1 MFMSTLYGFIYVLIM
16 CIAAIYV
23 YSKMVQEQFGRRQNG
38 SELVRAKTKWFGFG
52 LEIVR
57 AQTKWFITGSAVDKM
72 VQVQSRF
79 QFKSRR
85 FGSRVVPAV
94 VVSLFGQIG
103 LFLRFC
109 NGFIVKMVQAQT
121 IWFRSSSGVVNL
133 VQEQFRFQFKSSQI
147 GSGVVR
153 GFAFLTA
160 HTYIH
165 QKTYGF
171 SYLGNPYACNKNKP
185 IAPKLIKK
193 KKAKKVTFHI

>member
-1 MFMSTLYGFIYVLIM
+1 MYVLIM
-16 CIAAIYV
+16 YIPEIYV

-38 SELVRAKTKWFGFG
+38 SELVRAQTKWFGFG

-121 IWFRSSSGVVNL
+121 IWFRSSSGVDNL
-133 VQEQFRFQFKSSQI
+133 VQAQFRFQFSRRQF
-147 GSGVVR
+147 GSGVVQVQSIWFR
-153 GFAFLTA
+153 SSS
-160 HTYIH
+160 
-165 QKTYGF
+165 GF
-171 SYLGNPYACNKNKP
+171 SSKVV
-185 IAPKLIKK
+185 KL
-193 KKAKKVTFHI
+193 VQGQSGDLRF